1 MALTSWTK
9 QQVLAQLDS
18 SYHWNSSTIT
28 YAFPTSTAGIYG
40 SQEASGF
47 QAFNAQQQSYAEL
60 ALQTWDDL
68 IVPDMQ
74 RTTLTT
80 SNIEFGTSTTGVDYA
95 HAYYPTVSSVWF
107 NRAYT
112 ELLSPQVGK
121 HSFLTYVHEI
131 GHAFGLN
138 HMGNYNGSG
147 SWTPSSYQDSGV
159 LSVMSYF
166 GPNWGFGQSSGEG
179 LVAWADWVGADGQIY
194 SPQTPMLNDI
204 MAIQTMYG
212 AETSTR
218 TGDTVY
224 GFSTS
229 ITDKLSAIYDF
240 SLNLNPILTI
250 YDASG
255 TDTLNLSGWS
265 TSSTIDLMPGSYSSG
280 NSMTNNIA
288 IAYSCDIENAISGSG
303 ADTIS
308 GNLLNNRLDGGAGN
322 DSLSG
327 GDGADTLVAGSGND
341 ILDGG
346 GGTDSVVFSGVWSSY
361 SLSVTTSNIFTF
373 NSSGTGSDTVKNC
386 ETFVFADTIKTAAEL
401 IGTLPPVETSNPAV
415 SISANSSSVSE
426 GNSGSTTYPFTI
438 SLSAPSTSIQTVGWT
453 ITGNGAAPANASDF
467 LATSGT
473 VTFQPGETTKS
484 LSLAVVGDTSLESTE
499 GFTVTLSNP
508 SSGLVLGN
516 STANG
521 IILNDDFASNTDD
534 YSMATNTSGVVTVN
548 GTVVSGAIEKNYD
561 GDLFKVNLEA
571 GTTYV
576 FDLSRV
582 NGSLNPYL
590 ELYNTSLKGVAF
602 NDNASAVTTDSQIIY
617 TAPTS
622 GTYYLAAWDY
632 AAATGVYSISA
643 ITFKGKI
650 LNGDDNANILTGTIG
665 DDTLFGMDGDDTLSG
680 DSGGDLLNGGSGADS
695 MAGGNGNDTYV
706 VDSIQDS
713 VIESSV
719 TGGVDQVRS
728 SIDYILGNN
737 LENLT
742 LVNTANSKGVGNKL
756 ANFIVG
762 NDGNN
767 VLNGKAGI
775 DSLNGGKGSDI
786 YVFDSAADHP
796 DAEVADTGN
805 AGTDEIRFAASAAGT
820 LNLFAGDTG
829 IERVVIGTGLDI
841 NAVTTAT
848 TALNVNAAAVLNA
861 LSISGNAGINILWGT
876 ALGDTIDAGAGD
888 DKLIGGGGNDILN
901 GGIGNDIYV
910 MNAATDHQAAEIS
923 DSSGTADEIR
933 FASTNS
939 GETLKLFA
947 GEAGIEKVTIGTG
960 TAAAV
965 VSTALTALNV
975 DASLASYG
983 LVIVGNAG
991 NNQLVGTAFIDNILG
1006 GAGDDTLRG
1015 NLGNDI
1021 LDGGVGNDSL
1031 IGGGG
1036 DDTYF
1041 VDSELDQISEG
1052 ADASINGMD
1061 TVMQSSVSYTLGA
1074 NVENLMLSGKAA
1086 LNGTGNGS
1094 DNTITGNAS
1103 INILAGASGSDSL
1116 YGLAGNDILYGGE
1129 GSDTLIGGVGNDEL
1143 TGGAGS
1149 DTFWFNAAANAT
1161 SNKDTIV
1168 DFTSGADK
1176 ILLSKSIFTAIGNVG
1191 QFSVSDARFW
1201 ISDTGVAHDL
1211 DDRLVYNTTSG
1222 TLTYDGNGSATGGAV
1237 VIAVLGGTTHPS
1249 ISASDIW
1256 VV

>member
-1 MALTSWTK
+1 MALSSWTK
-9 QQVLAQLDS
+9 QQVLDQLDS
-18 SYHWNSSTIT
+18 GSHWNISTIT

-40 SQEASGF
+40 SQEAAGF
-47 QAFNAQQQSYAEL
+47 QALNTQQQSYAEL

-68 IVPDMQ
+68 IVPDLQ
-74 RTTLTT
+74 RTTSTA

-107 NRAYT
+107 NRAYAD
-112 ELLSPQVGK
+112 LMSPQVGK

-131 GHAFGLN
+131 GHAFGLD

-147 SWTPSSYQDSGV
+147 NWTPSSYQDSGV
-159 LSVMSYF
+159 LSAMSYF
-166 GPNWGFGQSSGEG
+166 GPNWGSGQSSGEG
-179 LVAWADWVGADGQIY
+179 LVAWADWIGADGMTY

-212 AETSTR
+212 AETTTR

-224 GFSTS
+224 GFNTN
-229 ITDKLSAIYDF
+229 ITDKLSAIYNF

-255 TDTLNLSGWS
+255 TDTLNFSGWS
-265 TSSTIDLMPGSYSSG
+265 TSSSLDLTPGSFSSA

-288 IAYSCDIENAISGSG
+288 IAYSCDIENAITGSG

-308 GNLLNNRLDGGAGN
+308 GNSLNNRLDGGAGN
-322 DSLSG
+322 DTLSG
-327 GDGADTLVAGSGND
+327 GDGTDTLVAGSGND
-341 ILDGG
+341 TLDGG

-361 SLSVTTSNIFTF
+361 SLSVTTNNIFTF
-373 NSSGTGSDTVKNC
+373 NSSETGSDTVKNC
-386 ETFVFADTIKTAAEL
+386 ETFVFADAIKTAAEL
-401 IGTLPPVETSNPAV
+401 IGTVPPVETSNPAV
-415 SISANSSSVSE
+415 SIATSISSVTE
-426 GNSGSTTYPFTI
+426 GNSGSTIYPFTI
-438 SLSAPSTSIQTVGWT
+438 SLSAPSSSVQTVGWT
-453 ITGNGAAPANASDF
+453 VTGSGAAPTNTSDF
-467 LATSGT
+467 LTTSGT
-473 VTFQPGETTKS
+473 VTFQPGETAKS
-484 LSLAVVGDTSLESTE
+484 LSLSVVGDTSLESTE
-499 GFTVTLSNP
+499 SFAVTLSNP
-508 SSGLVLGN
+508 SSGLILGN

-521 IILNDDFASNTDD
+521 IILNDDFASNVDD
-534 YSMATNTSGVVTVN
+534 YSLSTSTNGVVTIN
-548 GTVVSGAIEKNYD
+548 GTAVSGAIEKTDD

-576 FDLSRV
+576 FDLHRV
-582 NGSLNPYL
+582 SGDLNPYL
-590 ELYNTSLKGVAF
+590 ELYNSGLKGVAV
-602 NDNASAVTTDSQIIY
+602 NNNATAATTDSQIIY
-617 TAPTS
+617 TAPTT
-622 GTYYLAAWDY
+622 GTYYLAAWDA
-632 AAATGVYSISA
+632 AAATGVYSISGA
-643 ITFKGKI
+643 TFKGKI
-650 LNGDDNANILTGTIG
+650 LNGDENANTLTGTIG
-665 DDTLFGMDGDDTLSG
+665 DDTLFGMEGNDTLSG

-695 MAGGNGNDTYV
+695 MTGGNGNDTYV
-706 VDSIQDS
+706 VDSIKDS
-713 VIESSV
+713 VVESSA
-719 TGGVDQVRS
+719 TGGIDQVRS

-742 LVNTANSKGVGNKL
+742 LVDTANSKGVGNKL
-756 ANFIVG
+756 VNIIVG
-762 NDGNN
+762 NDGDN

-796 DAEVADTGN
+796 DAEVSDTGN
-805 AGTDEIRFAASAAGT
+805 TGTDEIRFAASAAGT
-820 LNLFAGDTG
+820 LNLFAGDAG
-829 IERVVIGTGLDI
+829 IERVVIGTGTDT
-841 NAVTTAT
+841 NAVTTGT
-848 TALNVNAAAVLNA
+848 TALNVNATAVLNA
-861 LSISGNAGINILWGT
+861 LSILGNAGINILWGT
-876 ALGDTIDAGAGD
+876 ALGDAIDAGAGD
-888 DKLIGGGGNDILN
+888 DKLIGGGGNDTLN
-901 GGIGNDIYV
+901 GGAGNDIYV
-910 MNAATDHQAAEIS
+910 MNAAADHQAAEIS
-923 DSSGTADEIR
+923 DSGGTADEIR
-933 FASTNS
+933 FASATA

-965 VSTALTALNV
+965 VSTAVTALNV

-983 LVIVGNAG
+983 LVIIGNAG
-991 NNQLVGTAFIDNILG
+991 NNQLMGTAFIDNISG
-1006 GAGDDTLRG
+1006 GAGNDTLKG
-1015 NLGNDI
+1015 NLGNDV
-1021 LDGGVGNDSL
+1021 LDGGIGNDSL

-1041 VDSELDQISEG
+1041 VDSELDQITEG

-1103 INILAGASGSDSL
+1103 INILAGGGGSDSL

-1129 GSDTLIGGVGNDEL
+1129 GNDTLIGGVGNDEL

-1149 DTFWFNAAANAT
+1149 DIFWLNATANAS
-1161 SNKDTIV
+1161 SNKDTIA
-1168 DFTSGADK
+1168 DFTTGADK

-1201 ISDTGVAHDL
+1201 ISDTGAAHDL

-1222 TLTYDGNGSATGGAV
+1222 ILTYDSNGSGSGGAV
-1237 VIAVLGGTTHPS
+1237 VIAVLGSATHPS